1 MLDQCCNYSKQC
13 RNSDSVMNHCI
24 ALKIVVA
31 NRLRVTLPLASRTE
45 VRSALSHVTPW
56 EAIRGFSV
64 VYLL

>member
-13 RNSDSVMNHCI
+13 RNSDESMYRT
-24 ALKIVVA
+24 K
-31 NRLRVTLPLASRTE
+31 NRRCKSSRVILPLASRTK

>member
-13 RNSDSVMNHCI
+13 RKSDESLYCT
-24 ALKIVVA
+24 K
-31 NRLRVTLPLASRTE
+31 NRRCKSSRVTLPLASRTE

-56 EAIRGFSV
+56 EAMRGFSV